1 MLVVLQSHGGCKA
14 DVLPL
19 FIETF
24 LTISVRPI
32 IWKCTWPTFTKF
44 AVLELGCSAVDCLRL
59 HCFAV
64 RVWKWNG
71 NRNHTLGIP
80 QIREWDLSLEMG
92 MGRNENWL
100 DGNGNVEIHS
110 QSSPACSHVGRMP
123 LTSVAG
129 VAAAVCIKWPES
141 RLSAVCLQDSVE
153 IAAPRAISDS
163 YSRRRLRDV
172 SYTSFDVRKDDSYTG
187 RGGVSAEEGRRRCR
201 DLAKM
206 PNSRRFESL
215 R

>member
-64 RVWKWNG
+64 RAWKWNG

-80 QIREWDLSLEMG
+80 QIWE
-92 MGRNENWL
+92 
-100 DGNGNVEIHS
+100 
-110 QSSPACSHVGRMP
+110 
-123 LTSVAG
+123 
-129 VAAAVCIKWPES
+129 
-141 RLSAVCLQDSVE
+141 
-153 IAAPRAISDS
+153 
-163 YSRRRLRDV
+163 
-172 SYTSFDVRKDDSYTG
+172 
-187 RGGVSAEEGRRRCR
+187 
-201 DLAKM
+201 
-206 PNSRRFESL
+206 
-215 R
+215 